1 MTMILEGQYDELIL
15 IGDEAELNGNVVGNA
30 EARYGSRLR
39 VNGTVLGALRVARGA
54 SASVT
59 GTVGSADVA
68 SGATLYLSGT
78 VRTDL
83 VNRGRV
89 VMTGTVRGG
98 LTNVGGDVD
107 LTTEGRVLNRR

>member
-1 MTMILEGQYDELIL
+1 MAIILDDQYDDLVL
-15 IGDEAELNGNVVGNA
+15 IGDDAVLNGNVAGNL
-30 EARYGSRLR
+30 EARYGSRIR
-39 VNGTVLGALRVARGA
+39 VNGTVVGALRVARGA
-54 SASVT
+54 LAHVN

-98 LTNVGGDVD
+98 LTNAGGDVD

>member
-1 MTMILEGQYDELIL
+1 MATILADQYDGLIL
-15 IGDEAELNGNVVGNA
+15 IGDDAELNGNVTGDV
-30 EARYGSRLR
+30 EARYGSRIC
-39 VNGTVLGALRVARGA
+39 VNGTVVGALRVARGA
-54 SASVT
+54 SATVT
-59 GTVGSADVA
+59 GTVGSADIA

-107 LTTEGRVLNRR
+107 LTTEGRVLDRR